1 MPAPLYYCG
10 VSLVSVV
17 ELLKPKPVD
26 YTEVS
31 PNHAR
36 LVLEPLERGFGY
48 TLGEALSGIL
58 LKTQSGNAIDAFQM
72 AGVKDINS
80 SKSDLVENLF
90 DVVMNLKSL
99 GIRTEEPLKEPVW
112 LTIERRGEG
121 EVHASDITCPDFIS
135 FVDPEARICT
145 LKGAKASLS
154 MKLRVTSGQGYVM
167 TTSEKHLPA
176 DSEDVVLID
185 ANYSPIR
192 RYVYEV
198 ESARVEQRTDLDR
211 LVINLET
218 DGTVAPEVALMNA
231 SNMICGSIDNIIDKE
246 EISERVIAPVA
257 PPMPDPVLMQLVD
270 DLELTVRSANCL
282 KAESIIYIGD
292 LVQRTEVEL
301 LKTPNL
307 GKKSL
312 TEIKDI
318 LAQRNLSLGMRVANW
333 PPPGLRVPNK

>member
-1 MPAPLYYCG
+1 M
-10 VSLVSVV
+10 SVV
-17 ELLKPKPVD
+17 ELLKPKPVN
-26 YTEVS
+26 YNEIS
-31 PNHAR
+31 PYHAR
-36 LVLEPLERGFGY
+36 LALEPLERGFGY
-48 TLGEALSGIL
+48 TLGVALSGIL
-58 LKTQSGNAIDAFQM
+58 LKTLSGTAVDAFQM

-80 SKSDLVENLF
+80 SKDDLEETLF

-99 GIRTEEPLKEPVW
+99 AITSKEPLTEPVW

-121 EVHASDITCPDFIS
+121 EVHASDIVCPENLS

-154 MKLRVTSGQGYVM
+154 MKLRITSGQGYVM
-167 TTSEKHLPA
+167 TTSDKHVPA
-176 DSEDVVLID
+176 ESEDVVLID
-185 ANYSPIR
+185 ANYCPIR
-192 RYVYEV
+192 RFVYEV
-198 ESARVEQRTDLDR
+198 ESARVEQRTDLDK
-211 LVINLET
+211 LVLDIET
-218 DGTVAPEVALMNA
+218 NGTVAPEVALMNA
-231 SNMICGSIDNIIDKE
+231 SNLLCDCIGNIVNKE
-246 EISERVIAPVA
+246 EISERVSAPAA

-292 LVQRTEVEL
+292 LVQKTEVEL

-312 TEIKDI
+312 NEIKDV

-333 PPPGLRVPNK
+333 PPVSLRTK

>member
-1 MPAPLYYCG
+1 M
-10 VSLVSVV
+10 SVV
-17 ELLKPKPVD
+17 ELLKPKPVN
-26 YTEVS
+26 YNEIS

-36 LVLEPLERGFGY
+36 LALEPLERGFGY
-48 TLGEALSGIL
+48 TLGVALSGIL
-58 LKTQSGNAIDAFQM
+58 LKTLSGTAVDAFQM

-80 SKSDLVENLF
+80 SKDDLEETLF

-99 GIRTEEPLKEPVW
+99 AITSKEPLTEPVW

-121 EVHASDITCPDFIS
+121 EVHASDIVCPENLS

-154 MKLRVTSGQGYVM
+154 MKLRITSGQGYVM
-167 TTSEKHLPA
+167 TTSDKHVPA
-176 DSEDVVLID
+176 ESEDVVLID
-185 ANYSPIR
+185 ANYCPIR
-192 RYVYEV
+192 RFVYEV
-198 ESARVEQRTDLDR
+198 ESARVEQRTDLDK
-211 LVINLET
+211 LVLDIET
-218 DGTVAPEVALMNA
+218 NGTVAPEVALMNA
-231 SNMICGSIDNIIDKE
+231 SNLLCDCIGNIVNKE
-246 EISERVIAPVA
+246 EISERVSAPAA

-292 LVQRTEVEL
+292 LVQKTEVEL

-312 TEIKDI
+312 NEIKDV

-333 PPPGLRVPNK
+333 PPVRLRTK

>member
-48 TLGEALSGIL
+48 TLGVALSGIL
-58 LKTQSGNAIDAFQM
+58 LKTLSGNAIDAFQM

-90 DVVMNLKSL
+90 DVVINLKSL

-198 ESARVEQRTDLDR
+198 ESARVDQRRDLDR

>member
-1 MPAPLYYCG
+1 M
-10 VSLVSVV
+10 SVV

-48 TLGEALSGIL
+48 TLGVALSGIL
-58 LKTQSGNAIDAFQM
+58 LKMSGTAVDAFQM

-80 SKSDLVENLF
+80 SKADLEETLF

-99 GIRTEEPLKEPVW
+99 AISAQEPLKEPVW

-121 EVHASDITCPDFIS
+121 EVHASDIVCPENIS

-154 MKLRVTSGQGYVM
+154 MKIRITSGQGYVM
-167 TTSEKHLPA
+167 ATSDKHVPA
-176 DSEDVVLID
+176 DSDETILID
-185 ANYSPIR
+185 ANYCPVR

-211 LVINLET
+211 LVIDIET
-218 DGTVAPEVALMNA
+218 NGTIAPEVALMNG
-231 SNMICGSIDNIIDKE
+231 SNLICDSICNIVDKE
-246 EISERVIAPVA
+246 EISERVMTPVA

-282 KAESIIYIGD
+282 KAENIIYIGD
-292 LVQRTEVEL
+292 LVQKTEVEL

-312 TEIKDI
+312 NEIKDV

-333 PPPGLRVPNK
+333 PPPGLRGPNK

>member
-1 MPAPLYYCG
+1 M
-10 VSLVSVV
+10 SVV

-48 TLGEALSGIL
+48 TLGVALSGIL
-58 LKTQSGNAIDAFQM
+58 LKTLSGTAVDAFQM

-80 SKSDLVENLF
+80 SKADLEETLF
-90 DVVMNLKSL
+90 DVVMNLKS
-99 GIRTEEPLKEPVW
+99 ISASEPLKEPVW

-121 EVHASDITCPDFIS
+121 EVHASDIVCPENIS

-154 MKLRVTSGQGYVM
+154 MKIRITSGQGYVM
-167 TTSEKHLPA
+167 ATSDKHVPA
-176 DSEDVVLID
+176 DSDETILID
-185 ANYSPIR
+185 ANYCPVR

-211 LVINLET
+211 LVIDIET
-218 DGTVAPEVALMNA
+218 NGTIAPEVALMNG
-231 SNMICGSIDNIIDKE
+231 SNLICDSICNIVDKE
-246 EISERVIAPVA
+246 EISERVMTPVA

-282 KAESIIYIGD
+282 KAENIIYIGD
-292 LVQRTEVEL
+292 LVQKTEVEL

-312 TEIKDI
+312 NEIKDV

-333 PPPGLRVPNK
+333 PPPGLRGPNK

>member
-1 MPAPLYYCG
+1 M
-10 VSLVSVV
+10 SVV
-17 ELLKPKPVD
+17 ELLKPKPVN
-26 YTEVS
+26 YNEIS

-36 LVLEPLERGFGY
+36 LALEPLERGFGY
-48 TLGEALSGIL
+48 TLGVALSGIL
-58 LKTQSGNAIDAFQM
+58 LKTLSGTAVDAFQM

-80 SKSDLVENLF
+80 SKDDLEETLF
-90 DVVMNLKSL
+90 NVVMNLKSL
-99 GIRTEEPLKEPVW
+99 AITSKEPLTEPVW

-121 EVHASDITCPDFIS
+121 EVHASDIVCPENLS

-154 MKLRVTSGQGYVM
+154 MKLRITSGQGYVM
-167 TTSEKHLPA
+167 TTSDKHVPA
-176 DSEDVVLID
+176 ESEDVVLID
-185 ANYSPIR
+185 ANYCPIR
-192 RYVYEV
+192 RFVYEV
-198 ESARVEQRTDLDR
+198 ESARVEQRTDLDK
-211 LVINLET
+211 LVLDIET
-218 DGTVAPEVALMNA
+218 NGTVAPEVALMNA
-231 SNMICGSIDNIIDKE
+231 SNLLCDCIGNIVNKE
-246 EISERVIAPVA
+246 EISERVSAPAA

-292 LVQRTEVEL
+292 LVQKTEVEL

-312 TEIKDI
+312 NEIKDV

-333 PPPGLRVPNK
+333 PPVSLRTK

>member
-1 MPAPLYYCG
+1 M
-10 VSLVSVV
+10 SVV

-26 YTEVS
+26 YNELS

-48 TLGEALSGIL
+48 TLGVALSGIL
-58 LKTQSGNAIDAFQM
+58 LKTLSGTAIDAFQM
-72 AGVKDINS
+72 AGIKDVNS
-80 SKSDLVENLF
+80 SKDDLVENLF
-90 DVVMNLKSL
+90 EVIMNLKSL
-99 GIRTEEPLKEPVW
+99 AISAKEPLTEPVW

-121 EVHASDITCPDFIS
+121 EVHASDIVCPENLS

-154 MKLRVTSGQGYVM
+154 MKLRITSGQGYVM
-167 TTSEKHLPA
+167 TNSEKHVPA
-176 DSEDVVLID
+176 ESENVILID
-185 ANYSPIR
+185 ANYCPIR

-211 LVINLET
+211 LIVDIET
-218 DGTVAPEVALMNA
+218 DGTMTPEVALMKSA
-231 SNMICGSIDNIIDKE
+231 SMICDCMGNIVDKE
-246 EISERVIAPVA
+246 EISERVMAPVA

-312 TEIKDI
+312 NEIKDV

-333 PPPGLRVPNK
+333 PPPALRTQNK

>member
-1 MPAPLYYCG
+1 M
-10 VSLVSVV
+10 SVV
-17 ELLKPKPVD
+17 ELLKPKPVN
-26 YTEVS
+26 YTEIS

-48 TLGEALSGIL
+48 TLGVALSGIL
-58 LKTQSGNAIDAFQM
+58 LKTLSGTAVDAFQM
-72 AGVKDINS
+72 AGVKDVNS
-80 SKSDLVENLF
+80 SKDDLVESIF
-90 DVVMNLKSL
+90 EVVMNLKSL
-99 GIRTEEPLKEPVW
+99 AIASQEPLTEPVW
-112 LTIERRGEG
+112 LSIDKRGEG
-121 EVHASDITCPDFIS
+121 EVHASDIVCPENLS

-154 MKLRVTSGQGYVM
+154 MKLRISSGQGYVM
-167 TTSEKHLPA
+167 TTSDKHIPA
-176 DSEDVVLID
+176 DAENVILID
-185 ANYSPIR
+185 ANYCPIL

-211 LVINLET
+211 LVIDLET
-218 DGTVAPEVALMNA
+218 NGTIAPEVALMNA
-231 SNMICGSIDNIIDKE
+231 SNLICECMDNIIDKE
-246 EISERVIAPVA
+246 EISERVSAPVA
-257 PPMPDPVLMQLVD
+257 PPMPDPVLMQPVE

-312 TEIKDI
+312 NEIKDV

-333 PPPGLRVPNK
+333 PPPGLRTSNN

>member
-1 MPAPLYYCG
+1 M
-10 VSLVSVV
+10 SVV
-17 ELLKPKPVD
+17 ELLKPKPVN
-26 YTEVS
+26 YTEIS

-48 TLGEALSGIL
+48 TLGVALSGIL
-58 LKTQSGNAIDAFQM
+58 LKTLSGTAVDAFQM
-72 AGVKDINS
+72 AGVKDVNS
-80 SKSDLVENLF
+80 SKDDLVESIF
-90 DVVMNLKSL
+90 EVVMNLKSL
-99 GIRTEEPLKEPVW
+99 AIASQEPLTEPVW
-112 LTIERRGEG
+112 LSIDKRGEG
-121 EVHASDITCPDFIS
+121 EVHASDIVCPENLS

-154 MKLRVTSGQGYVM
+154 MKLRISSGQGYVM
-167 TTSEKHLPA
+167 TTSDKHIPA
-176 DSEDVVLID
+176 DAENVILID
-185 ANYSPIR
+185 ANYCPIR

-211 LVINLET
+211 LVIDLET
-218 DGTVAPEVALMNA
+218 NGTIAPEVALMNA
-231 SNMICGSIDNIIDKE
+231 SNLICECMDNIIDKE
-246 EISERVIAPVA
+246 EISERVSAPVA
-257 PPMPDPVLMQLVD
+257 PPMPDPVLMQPVE

-307 GKKSL
+307 ANKSL
-312 TEIKDI
+312 NEIKDV

-333 PPPGLRVPNK
+333 PPPGLRTSNN

>member
-48 TLGEALSGIL
+48 TLGVALSGIL
-58 LKTQSGNAIDAFQM
+58 LKTLSGNAIDAFQM

-90 DVVMNLKSL
+90 DVVINLKSL

-333 PPPGLRVPNK
+333 PPAGLRVPNK

>member
-1 MPAPLYYCG
+1 M
-10 VSLVSVV
+10 SVV
-17 ELLKPKPVD
+17 ELLKPKPVN
-26 YTEVS
+26 YPEIS

-48 TLGEALSGIL
+48 TLGVALSGIL
-58 LKTQSGNAIDAFQM
+58 LKTLSGTAVDAFQM
-72 AGVKDINS
+72 AGVKDVNS
-80 SKSDLVENLF
+80 SKDDLVESIF
-90 DVVMNLKSL
+90 EVVMNLTSL
-99 GIRTEEPLKEPVW
+99 AIASQEPLTEPVW
-112 LTIERRGEG
+112 LSIDKRGEG
-121 EVHASDITCPDFIS
+121 EVHASDIVCPENLS

-154 MKLRVTSGQGYVM
+154 MKLRISSGQGYVM
-167 TTSEKHLPA
+167 TTSDKHIPA
-176 DSEDVVLID
+176 DAENVILID
-185 ANYSPIR
+185 ANYCPIR

-211 LVINLET
+211 LVIDLET
-218 DGTVAPEVALMNA
+218 NGTIAPEVALMNA
-231 SNMICGSIDNIIDKE
+231 SNLICECMDNIIDKE
-246 EISERVIAPVA
+246 EISERVSAPVA
-257 PPMPDPVLMQLVD
+257 PPMPDPVLMQPVE

-312 TEIKDI
+312 NEIKDV

-333 PPPGLRVPNK
+333 PPPGLRTSNN

>member
-1 MPAPLYYCG
+1 M
-10 VSLVSVV
+10 SVV
-17 ELLKPKPVD
+17 ELLKPKPVN
-26 YTEVS
+26 YNEIC

-36 LVLEPLERGFGY
+36 LALEPLERGFGY
-48 TLGEALSGIL
+48 TLGVALSGIL
-58 LKTQSGNAIDAFQM
+58 LKTLSGTAVDAFQM

-80 SKSDLVENLF
+80 SKDDLEETLF

-99 GIRTEEPLKEPVW
+99 AITSKEPLTEPVW

-121 EVHASDITCPDFIS
+121 EVHASDIVCPENLS

-154 MKLRVTSGQGYVM
+154 MKLRITSGQGYVM
-167 TTSEKHLPA
+167 TTSDKHVPA
-176 DSEDVVLID
+176 ESEDVVLID
-185 ANYSPIR
+185 ANYCPIR
-192 RYVYEV
+192 RFVYEV
-198 ESARVEQRTDLDR
+198 ESARVEQRTDLDK
-211 LVINLET
+211 LVLDIET
-218 DGTVAPEVALMNA
+218 NGTVAPEVALMNA
-231 SNMICGSIDNIIDKE
+231 SNLLCDCIGNIVNKE
-246 EISERVIAPVA
+246 EISERVSAPAA

-292 LVQRTEVEL
+292 LVQKTEVEL

-312 TEIKDI
+312 NEIKDV

-333 PPPGLRVPNK
+333 PPVSLRTK

>member
-1 MPAPLYYCG
+1 M
-10 VSLVSVV
+10 SVV
-17 ELLKPKPVD
+17 ELLKPKPVN
-26 YTEVS
+26 YNEIS

-36 LVLEPLERGFGY
+36 LALEPLERGFGY
-48 TLGEALSGIL
+48 TLGVALSGIL
-58 LKTQSGNAIDAFQM
+58 LKTLSGTAVDAFQM

-80 SKSDLVENLF
+80 SKDDLEETLF

-99 GIRTEEPLKEPVW
+99 AITSKEPLTEPVW

-121 EVHASDITCPDFIS
+121 EVHASDIVCPENLS

-154 MKLRVTSGQGYVM
+154 MKLRITSGQGYVM
-167 TTSEKHLPA
+167 TTSDKHVPA
-176 DSEDVVLID
+176 ESEDVVLID
-185 ANYSPIR
+185 ANYCPIR
-192 RYVYEV
+192 RFVYEV
-198 ESARVEQRTDLDR
+198 ESARVEQRTDLDK
-211 LVINLET
+211 LVLDIET
-218 DGTVAPEVALMNA
+218 NGIVAPEVALMNA
-231 SNMICGSIDNIIDKE
+231 SNLLCDCIGNIVNKE
-246 EISERVIAPVA
+246 EISERVSAPAA

-292 LVQRTEVEL
+292 LVQKTEVEL

-312 TEIKDI
+312 NEIKDV

-333 PPPGLRVPNK
+333 PPVSLRTK

>member
-1 MPAPLYYCG
+1 M
-10 VSLVSVV
+10 SVV
-17 ELLKPKPVD
+17 ELLKPKPVN
-26 YTEVS
+26 YTEIS

-48 TLGEALSGIL
+48 TLGVALSGIL
-58 LKTQSGNAIDAFQM
+58 LKTLSGTAVDAFQM
-72 AGVKDINS
+72 AGVKDVNS
-80 SKSDLVENLF
+80 SKDDLVESIF
-90 DVVMNLKSL
+90 EVVMNLKSL
-99 GIRTEEPLKEPVW
+99 AIASQEPLTEPVW
-112 LTIERRGEG
+112 LSIDKRGEG
-121 EVHASDITCPDFIS
+121 EVHASDIVCPENLS

-154 MKLRVTSGQGYVM
+154 MKLRISSGQGYVM
-167 TTSEKHLPA
+167 TTSDKHIPA
-176 DSEDVVLID
+176 DAENVILID
-185 ANYSPIR
+185 ANYCPIR

-211 LVINLET
+211 LVIDLET
-218 DGTVAPEVALMNA
+218 NGTIAPEVALMNA
-231 SNMICGSIDNIIDKE
+231 SNLICECMDNIIDKE
-246 EISERVIAPVA
+246 EISERVSAPVA
-257 PPMPDPVLMQLVD
+257 PPMPDPVLMQPVE

-312 TEIKDI
+312 NEIKDV
-318 LAQRNLSLGMRVANW
+318 LAQRNLSLGMRVAYW
-333 PPPGLRVPNK
+333 PPPGLRTSNN

>member
-48 TLGEALSGIL
+48 TLGAALSGIL
-58 LKTQSGNAIDAFQM
+58 LKTLSGNAIDAFQM

-90 DVVMNLKSL
+90 EVVMNLKSL

>member
-1 MPAPLYYCG
+1 M
-10 VSLVSVV
+10 SVV
-17 ELLKPKPVD
+17 ELLKPKPVN
-26 YTEVS
+26 YNEIS

-36 LVLEPLERGFGY
+36 LALEPLERGFGY
-48 TLGEALSGIL
+48 TLGVALSGIL
-58 LKTQSGNAIDAFQM
+58 LKTLSGTAVDAFQM

-80 SKSDLVENLF
+80 SKDDLEETLF
-90 DVVMNLKSL
+90 EVVMNLKSL
-99 GIRTEEPLKEPVW
+99 AITSKEPLTEPVW

-121 EVHASDITCPDFIS
+121 EVHASDIVCPENLS

-154 MKLRVTSGQGYVM
+154 MKLRITSGQGYVM
-167 TTSEKHLPA
+167 TTSDKHVPA
-176 DSEDVVLID
+176 ESEDVVLID
-185 ANYSPIR
+185 ANYCPIR
-192 RYVYEV
+192 RFVYEV
-198 ESARVEQRTDLDR
+198 ESARVEQRTDLDK
-211 LVINLET
+211 LVLDIET
-218 DGTVAPEVALMNA
+218 NGTVAPEVALMNA
-231 SNMICGSIDNIIDKE
+231 SNLLCDCIGNIVNKE
-246 EISERVIAPVA
+246 EISERVSAPAA

-292 LVQRTEVEL
+292 LVQKTEVEL

-312 TEIKDI
+312 NEIKDV

-333 PPPGLRVPNK
+333 PPVSLRTK

>member
-1 MPAPLYYCG
+1 M
-10 VSLVSVV
+10 SVV
-17 ELLKPKPVD
+17 ELLKPKPVN
-26 YTEVS
+26 YTEIS

-48 TLGEALSGIL
+48 TLGVALSGIL
-58 LKTQSGNAIDAFQM
+58 LKTLSGTAVDAFQM
-72 AGVKDINS
+72 AGVKDVNS
-80 SKSDLVENLF
+80 SKDDLVESIF
-90 DVVMNLKSL
+90 EVVMNLKSL
-99 GIRTEEPLKEPVW
+99 AIASQEPLTEPVW
-112 LTIERRGEG
+112 LSIDKRGEG
-121 EVHASDITCPDFIS
+121 EVHASDIVCPENLS

-154 MKLRVTSGQGYVM
+154 MKLRISSGQGYVM
-167 TTSEKHLPA
+167 TTSDKHIPA
-176 DSEDVVLID
+176 DAENVILID
-185 ANYSPIR
+185 ANYCPIR

-211 LVINLET
+211 LVIDLET
-218 DGTVAPEVALMNA
+218 NGTIAPEVALMNA
-231 SNMICGSIDNIIDKE
+231 SNLICECMDNIIDKE
-246 EISERVIAPVA
+246 EISERVSAPVA
-257 PPMPDPVLMQLVD
+257 PPMPDPVLMQPVE

-312 TEIKDI
+312 NELKDV

-333 PPPGLRVPNK
+333 PPPGLRTSNN

>member
-1 MPAPLYYCG
+1 M
-10 VSLVSVV
+10 SVV
-17 ELLKPKPVD
+17 ELLKPKPVN
-26 YTEVS
+26 YTEIS

-48 TLGEALSGIL
+48 TLGVALSGIL
-58 LKTQSGNAIDAFQM
+58 LKTLSGTAVDAFQM
-72 AGVKDINS
+72 AGVKDVNS
-80 SKSDLVENLF
+80 SKDDLVESIF
-90 DVVMNLKSL
+90 EVVMNLKSL
-99 GIRTEEPLKEPVW
+99 AIASQEPLTEPVW
-112 LTIERRGEG
+112 LSIDKRGEG
-121 EVHASDITCPDFIS
+121 EVHASDIVCPENLS

-154 MKLRVTSGQGYVM
+154 MKLRISSGQGYVM
-167 TTSEKHLPA
+167 TTSDKHIPA
-176 DSEDVVLID
+176 DAENVILID
-185 ANYSPIR
+185 ANYCPIR

-211 LVINLET
+211 LVIDLET
-218 DGTVAPEVALMNA
+218 NGTIAPEVALMNA
-231 SNMICGSIDNIIDKE
+231 SNLICECMDNIIDKE
-246 EISERVIAPVA
+246 EISERVSAPVA
-257 PPMPDPVLMQLVD
+257 PPMPDPVLMQPVEG
-270 DLELTVRSANCL
+270 LELTVRSANCL

-312 TEIKDI
+312 NEIKDV

-333 PPPGLRVPNK
+333 PPPGLRTSNN

>member
-1 MPAPLYYCG
+1 M
-10 VSLVSVV
+10 SVV

-48 TLGEALSGIL
+48 TLGVALSGIL
-58 LKTQSGNAIDAFQM
+58 LKTLSGTAVDAFQM

-80 SKSDLVENLF
+80 SKADLEETLF

-99 GIRTEEPLKEPVW
+99 AISAQEPLKEPVW

-121 EVHASDITCPDFIS
+121 EVHASDIVCPENIS

-154 MKLRVTSGQGYVM
+154 MKLRITSGQGYVM
-167 TTSEKHLPA
+167 TTSDKHVPA
-176 DSEDVVLID
+176 ESEDVVLID
-185 ANYSPIR
+185 ANYCPIR
-192 RYVYEV
+192 RFVYEV
-198 ESARVEQRTDLDR
+198 ESARVEQRTDLDK
-211 LVINLET
+211 LVLDIET
-218 DGTVAPEVALMNA
+218 NGTVAPEVALMNA
-231 SNMICGSIDNIIDKE
+231 SNLLCDCIGNIVNKE
-246 EISERVIAPVA
+246 EISERVSAPAA

-292 LVQRTEVEL
+292 LVQKTEVEL

-312 TEIKDI
+312 NEIKDV

-333 PPPGLRVPNK
+333 PPPGLRAPNK

>member
-48 TLGEALSGIL
+48 TLGVALSGIL
-58 LKTQSGNAIDAFQM
+58 LKTLSGNAIDAFQM

-90 DVVMNLKSL
+90 EVVMNLKSL

>member
-1 MPAPLYYCG
+1 M
-10 VSLVSVV
+10 SVV

-48 TLGEALSGIL
+48 TLGVALSGIL
-58 LKTQSGNAIDAFQM
+58 LKTLSGNAIDAFQM

-90 DVVMNLKSL
+90 DVVINLKSL

-231 SNMICGSIDNIIDKE
+231 SNMICNSIDNIIDKE

>member
-1 MPAPLYYCG
+1 M
-10 VSLVSVV
+10 SVV
-17 ELLKPKPVD
+17 ELLKPKPVN
-26 YTEVS
+26 YNEIS

-36 LVLEPLERGFGY
+36 LALEPLERGFGY
-48 TLGEALSGIL
+48 TLGVALSGIL
-58 LKTQSGNAIDAFQM
+58 LKTLSGTAVDAFQM
-72 AGVKDINS
+72 AGGKDINS
-80 SKSDLVENLF
+80 SKDDLEETLF

-99 GIRTEEPLKEPVW
+99 AITSKEPLTEPVW

-121 EVHASDITCPDFIS
+121 EVHASDIVCPENLS

-154 MKLRVTSGQGYVM
+154 MKLRITSGQGYVM
-167 TTSEKHLPA
+167 TTSDKHVPA
-176 DSEDVVLID
+176 ESEDVVLID
-185 ANYSPIR
+185 ANYCPIR
-192 RYVYEV
+192 RFVYEV
-198 ESARVEQRTDLDR
+198 ESARVEQRTDLDK
-211 LVINLET
+211 LVLDIET
-218 DGTVAPEVALMNA
+218 NGTVAPEVALMNA
-231 SNMICGSIDNIIDKE
+231 SNLLCDCIGNIVNKE
-246 EISERVIAPVA
+246 EISERVSAPAA

-292 LVQRTEVEL
+292 LVQKTEVEL

-312 TEIKDI
+312 NEIKDV

-333 PPPGLRVPNK
+333 PPVSLRTK

>member
-1 MPAPLYYCG
+1 M
-10 VSLVSVV
+10 SVV
-17 ELLKPKPVD
+17 ELLKPKPVN
-26 YTEVS
+26 YTEIS

-48 TLGEALSGIL
+48 TLGVAFSGIL
-58 LKTQSGNAIDAFQM
+58 LKTLSGTAVDAFQM
-72 AGVKDINS
+72 AGVKDVNS
-80 SKSDLVENLF
+80 SKDDLVESIF
-90 DVVMNLKSL
+90 EVVMNLKSL
-99 GIRTEEPLKEPVW
+99 AIASQEPLTEPVW
-112 LTIERRGEG
+112 LSIDKRGEG
-121 EVHASDITCPDFIS
+121 EVHASDIVCPENLS

-154 MKLRVTSGQGYVM
+154 MKLRISSGQGYVM
-167 TTSEKHLPA
+167 TTSDKHIPA
-176 DSEDVVLID
+176 DAENVILID
-185 ANYSPIR
+185 ANYCPIR

-211 LVINLET
+211 LVIDLET
-218 DGTVAPEVALMNA
+218 NGTIAPEVALMNA
-231 SNMICGSIDNIIDKE
+231 SNLICECMDNIIDKE
-246 EISERVIAPVA
+246 EISERVSAPVA
-257 PPMPDPVLMQLVD
+257 PPMPDPVLMQPVE

-312 TEIKDI
+312 NEIKDV

-333 PPPGLRVPNK
+333 PPPGLRTSNN

>member
-48 TLGEALSGIL
+48 TLGVALSGIL
-58 LKTQSGNAIDAFQM
+58 LKTLSGNAIDAFQM

-90 DVVMNLKSL
+90 DVVINLKSL

-312 TEIKDI
+312 NEIKDV

-333 PPPGLRVPNK
+333 PPAGLRVPNK

>member
-48 TLGEALSGIL
+48 TLGVALSGIL
-58 LKTQSGNAIDAFQM
+58 LKTLSGNAIDAFQM

-90 DVVMNLKSL
+90 DVVINLKSL

-307 GKKSL
+307 GKKFL

>member
-48 TLGEALSGIL
+48 TLGVALSGIL
-58 LKTQSGNAIDAFQM
+58 LKTLSGNAIDAFQM

-90 DVVMNLKSL
+90 DVVINLKSL

-307 GKKSL
+307 GKKFL

-318 LAQRNLSLGMRVANW
+318 LAQRNLSLGIRVANW

>member
-1 MPAPLYYCG
+1 M
-10 VSLVSVV
+10 SVV

-48 TLGEALSGIL
+48 TLGVALSGIL
-58 LKTQSGNAIDAFQM
+58 LKTLSGNAIDAFQM

-90 DVVMNLKSL
+90 EVVMNLKSL

>member
-1 MPAPLYYCG
+1 M
-10 VSLVSVV
+10 SVV
-17 ELLKPKPVD
+17 ELLKPKPVN
-26 YTEVS
+26 YTEIS

-48 TLGEALSGIL
+48 TLGVALSGIL
-58 LKTQSGNAIDAFQM
+58 LKTLSGTAVDAFQM
-72 AGVKDINS
+72 AGVKDVNS
-80 SKSDLVENLF
+80 SKDDLVESIF
-90 DVVMNLKSL
+90 EVVMNLKSL
-99 GIRTEEPLKEPVW
+99 AIASQEPLTEPVW
-112 LTIERRGEG
+112 LSIDKRGEG
-121 EVHASDITCPDFIS
+121 EVHASDIVCPENLS

-154 MKLRVTSGQGYVM
+154 MKLRISSGQGYVM
-167 TTSEKHLPA
+167 TTSDKHIPA
-176 DSEDVVLID
+176 DAENVILID
-185 ANYSPIR
+185 ANFCPIR

-211 LVINLET
+211 LVIDLET
-218 DGTVAPEVALMNA
+218 NGTIAPEVALMNA
-231 SNMICGSIDNIIDKE
+231 SNLICECMDNIIDKE
-246 EISERVIAPVA
+246 EISERVSAPVA
-257 PPMPDPVLMQLVD
+257 PPMPDPVLMQPVE

-312 TEIKDI
+312 NEIKDV

-333 PPPGLRVPNK
+333 PPPGLRTSNN

>member
-48 TLGEALSGIL
+48 TLGVALSGIL
-58 LKTQSGNAIDAFQM
+58 LKTLSGNAIDAFQM

-90 DVVMNLKSL
+90 DVVINLKSL

-176 DSEDVVLID
+176 NSEDVVLID

>member
-1 MPAPLYYCG
+1 
-10 VSLVSVV
+10 VSVV

-48 TLGEALSGIL
+48 TLGVALSGIL
-58 LKTQSGNAIDAFQM
+58 LKTLSGNAIDAFQM

-90 DVVMNLKSL
+90 DVVINLKSL

-231 SNMICGSIDNIIDKE
+231 SNMICNSIDNIIDKE

>member
-1 MPAPLYYCG
+1 M
-10 VSLVSVV
+10 SVV
-17 ELLKPKPVD
+17 ELLKPKPVN
-26 YTEVS
+26 YNEIS

-36 LVLEPLERGFGY
+36 LALEPLERGFGY
-48 TLGEALSGIL
+48 TLGVALSGIL
-58 LKTQSGNAIDAFQM
+58 LKTLSGTAVDAFQM

-80 SKSDLVENLF
+80 SKDDLEETLF
-90 DVVMNLKSL
+90 YVVMNLKSL
-99 GIRTEEPLKEPVW
+99 AITSKEPLTEPVW

-121 EVHASDITCPDFIS
+121 EVHASDIVCPENLS

-154 MKLRVTSGQGYVM
+154 MKLRITSGQGYVM
-167 TTSEKHLPA
+167 TTSDKHVPA
-176 DSEDVVLID
+176 ESEDVVLID
-185 ANYSPIR
+185 ANYCPIR
-192 RYVYEV
+192 RFVYEV
-198 ESARVEQRTDLDR
+198 ESARVEQRTDLDK
-211 LVINLET
+211 LVLDIET
-218 DGTVAPEVALMNA
+218 NGTVAPEVALMNA
-231 SNMICGSIDNIIDKE
+231 SNLLCDCIGNIVNKE
-246 EISERVIAPVA
+246 EISERVSAPAA

-292 LVQRTEVEL
+292 LVQKTEVEL

-312 TEIKDI
+312 NEIKDV

-333 PPPGLRVPNK
+333 PPVSLRTK

>member
-1 MPAPLYYCG
+1 M
-10 VSLVSVV
+10 SVV
-17 ELLKPKPVD
+17 ELLKPKPVN
-26 YTEVS
+26 YTEIS

-48 TLGEALSGIL
+48 TLGVALSGIL
-58 LKTQSGNAIDAFQM
+58 LKTLSGTAVDAFQM
-72 AGVKDINS
+72 AGVKDVNS
-80 SKSDLVENLF
+80 SKDDLVESIF
-90 DVVMNLKSL
+90 EVVMNLKSL
-99 GIRTEEPLKEPVW
+99 AIASQEPLTEPVW
-112 LTIERRGEG
+112 LSIDKRGEG
-121 EVHASDITCPDFIS
+121 EVHASDIVCPENLS

-154 MKLRVTSGQGYVM
+154 MKLRISSGQGYVM
-167 TTSEKHLPA
+167 TTSDKHIPA
-176 DSEDVVLID
+176 DAENVILID
-185 ANYSPIR
+185 ANYCRIR

-211 LVINLET
+211 LVIDLET
-218 DGTVAPEVALMNA
+218 NGTIAPEVALMNA
-231 SNMICGSIDNIIDKE
+231 SNLICECMDNIIDKE
-246 EISERVIAPVA
+246 EISERVSAPVA
-257 PPMPDPVLMQLVD
+257 PPMPDPVLMQPVE

-312 TEIKDI
+312 NEIKDV

-333 PPPGLRVPNK
+333 PPPGLRTSNN

>member
-1 MPAPLYYCG
+1 M
-10 VSLVSVV
+10 SVV
-17 ELLKPKPVD
+17 ELLKPKPVN
-26 YTEVS
+26 YTEIS

-48 TLGEALSGIL
+48 TLGVALSGIL
-58 LKTQSGNAIDAFQM
+58 LKTLSGTAVDAFQM
-72 AGVKDINS
+72 AGVKDVNS
-80 SKSDLVENLF
+80 SKDDLVESIF
-90 DVVMNLKSL
+90 EVVMNLKSL
-99 GIRTEEPLKEPVW
+99 AIASQEPLTEPVW
-112 LTIERRGEG
+112 LSIDKRGEG
-121 EVHASDITCPDFIS
+121 EVHASDIVCPENLS

-154 MKLRVTSGQGYVM
+154 MKLRISSGQGYVM
-167 TTSEKHLPA
+167 TTSDKHIPA
-176 DSEDVVLID
+176 DAENVILID
-185 ANYSPIR
+185 ANYCPIR

-211 LVINLET
+211 LVIDIET
-218 DGTVAPEVALMNA
+218 NGTIAPEVALMNA
-231 SNMICGSIDNIIDKE
+231 SNLICECMDNIIDKE
-246 EISERVIAPVA
+246 EISERVSAPVA
-257 PPMPDPVLMQLVD
+257 PPMPDPVLMQPVE

-312 TEIKDI
+312 NEIKDV

-333 PPPGLRVPNK
+333 PPPGLRTSNN